1 MVSTEVRELI
11 EDARDQVK
19 KLIIEPA
26 IYITHTPQDAANSN
40 GSETNEID
48 QGYPPVPSL
57 PSESTLSSTS
67 SRILLPLP
75 VPSPLQTVSSRLTP
89 TPTKFDSVSPPTVV
103 PISTGPSPAP
113 GISSSQTRLSIDAGL
128 LHRLPSITPD
138 GQLIDPI
145 PRELSPPKL
154 QRLGDVNPD
163 FATERFGMLAGSPTS
178 QTSSAGGS
186 FTHPDRRRTQ
196 TDTEKGTTKLQL
208 SPG

>member
-19 KLIIEPA
+19 KPIVEPA
-26 IYITHTPQDAANSN
+26 IYIAHTSQDAANSN
-40 GSETNEID
+40 GSETNETD
-48 QGYPPVPSL
+48 QGYPSVPSL

-75 VPSPLQTVSSRLTP
+75 VPSPLTTVSSRLTP
-89 TPTKFDSVSPPTVV
+89 TPTKFDSVSPPNVV
-103 PISTGPSPAP
+103 PISTGPSPTP
-113 GISSSQTRLSIDAGL
+113 GLPSSQTRLSIDAGL
-128 LHRLPSITPD
+128 LPRLPSITPD

-154 QRLGDVNPD
+154 QRLGDAD
-163 FATERFGMLAGSPTS
+163 FASERFGMLAGSPTS
-178 QTSSAGGS
+178 QTSSGGGL
-186 FTHPDRRRTQ
+186 FTHPDRRPTQ
-196 TDTEKGTTKLQL
+196 TDTGKGTAKLQL